1 MKRFLG
7 VLLVLILVSGG
18 LTGCASA
25 EFEVSQLTITPS
37 QVATGEDFTVS
48 AEIINVGDA
57 DGIYT
62 ATLTVNNI
70 ERATR
75 DITVAAGMTE
85 TVSFVLTEESSG
97 SYNIALNDMT
107 VLLSILSADEIV
119 EGVTQSLY
127 EIDTYQYDMSVTID
141 MVGVVDDEEGELT
154 FNIDSNGTVDNVNRR
169 MWIETEL
176 AMLMVL
182 PEEGEMVVGMEIYL
196 IGNDAY
202 TLIEVEDETPL
213 WLKERM
219 PIGGW
224 DEITKL
230 DTDVAIL
237 EEAEVAVVGSEK
249 IRGID
254 CYVLEIIPSEERLLD
269 ATTQGA
275 SIAEEQFLAIF
286 IEEYIE
292 ELIGELIED
301 ASVKQWIEK
310 DTSFL
315 AKTEITM
322 SGEVSPSVIGDEG
335 EGMLTI
341 NMTVTSLIFNYNESV
356 NIELPTGAEEAI
368 LWDTN
373 EFLEEGETEAA
384 ETEFANVQTA
394 VIAMMVDNELAYLPN
409 PVILPTN
416 DMSTF
421 PDTSVCG
428 IDKIQDT
435 NGNLYVR
442 GEDMNGYFL
451 YQHDIIGDGA
461 RIGLVNYLAS
471 QHSMGTYI
479 VDSMGTVT
487 QVTTGFE

>member
-7 VLLVLILVSGG
+7 VLLVLVLVSGG

-25 EFEVSQLTITPS
+25 KFEVSQLTITPS

-75 DITVAAGMTE
+75 DIAVAAGMTE

-97 SYNIALNDMT
+97 NYNITLNDMT

-141 MVGVVDDEEGELT
+141 IVGVVDDEEGELT
-154 FNIDSNGTVDNVNRR
+154 FSIDSNGTVDNVNRR

-176 AMLMVL
+176 AILMVL
-182 PEEGEMVVGMEIYL
+182 PEEDEMVVGMEIYL

-237 EEAEVAVVGSEK
+237 EEAEVAVVGSEQ

-286 IEEYIE
+286 IEE
-292 ELIGELIED
+292 LTGELIED

-356 NIELPTGAEEAI
+356 NIELPTEAEDAI
-368 LWDTN
+368 PWDAN
-373 EFLEEGETEAA
+373 EFLEAGETEAA
-384 ETEFANVQTA
+384 ETELANVQ
-394 VIAMMVDNELAYLPN
+394 IATHSMMVDNEIAYLPN
-409 PVILPTN
+409 PVTVDTN
-416 DMSTF
+416 DMGTF

-428 IDKIQDT
+428 VDKINDT
-435 NGNLYVR
+435 NGSPYQT
-442 GEDMNGYFL
+442 GDKDGYIL
-451 YQHDIIGDGA
+451 YQHDLTADNTQSN
-461 RIGLVNYLAS
+461 LVNYVAM
-471 QHSMGTYI
+471 QYAQGTYV
-479 VDSMGTVT
+479 VDADGTVT
-487 QVTTGFE
+487 QVTTGYE

>member
-141 MVGVVDDEEGELT
+141 IVGVVDDEEGELT
-154 FNIDSNGTVDNVNRR
+154 FSIDSNGTVDNVNRR

-202 TLIEVEDETPL
+202 TLIEAEDETPL
-213 WLKERM
+213 WLKERV

-269 ATTQGA
+269 ATNQGA

-286 IEEYIE
+286 IEEFIE
-292 ELIGELIED
+292 ELTGELIED
-301 ASVKQWIEK
+301 ASVKQWVEK

-373 EFLEEGETEAA
+373 EILA
-384 ETEFANVQTA
+384 ETELWTIQASVHS
-394 VIAMMVDNELAYLPN
+394 MMVDNELAYLPN

-461 RIGLVNYLAS
+461 WIGLVNYLAS
-471 QHSMGTYI
+471 QYSMGTYI